1 MAKRTTDHDLQR
13 KIIAILRILDEAE
26 SPTGARAIANMLLDE
41 GIDLT
46 ERAVRYHLQ
55 ILDHRGLTEGLGEAG
70 RLITEKGREELRNA
84 LVSDKLGFVISR
96 IETLA
101 YQTTFDL
108 DTGRGDVILNV
119 SLLPEESLPHAIGIL
134 KEVYAAGYSMGQLL
148 TVAGAGE
155 MIGPMHVPEGQAAL
169 GTVCSVTLNGVL
181 LKQGVPMESKYGGLL
196 QIEDGRPLRFTELI
210 DYTGTTWD
218 PLEIFIAGKLTS
230 AHQAAVSGNG
240 KIGASFRLVPAAARR
255 RLQDVLAGMD
265 KHGLGGVIA
274 VGRPSQPLLEIQVD
288 MEMMGLVVVAGLT
301 PMAAVVES
309 GIPAVN
315 QAMKTLADYS
325 ILRPIEEF

>member
-1 MAKRTTDHDLQR
+1 MARRTADHELQR
-13 KIIAILRILDEAE
+13 KIIAILRVLDEAE
-26 SPTGARAIANMLLDE
+26 GPVGARAIATALLDE

-55 ILDHRGLTEGLGEAG
+55 LLDHRGLTEGLGEAG
-70 RLITEKGREELRNA
+70 RIITEQGREELRNA

-101 YQTTFDL
+101 YHTTFDL
-108 DTGRGDVILNV
+108 ETGRGDVILNV
-119 SLLPEESLPHAIGIL
+119 SLLPEESLPEALSIV
-134 KEVYAAGYSMGQLL
+134 KQVYAAGYSMGQLI
-148 TVAGAGE
+148 AIAKPGE
-155 MIGPMHVPEGQAAL
+155 KIGPMLVPGGQAAV

-230 AHQAAVSGNG
+230 AHSAALSGNG
-240 KIGASFRLVPAAARR
+240 KIGASFRLVPAASKRQ
-255 RLQDVLAGMD
+255 LQQVLAAMD
-265 KHGLGGVIA
+265 KHRLGGVIA
-274 VGRPSQPLLEIQVD
+274 VGRPSQPLLEIPVD

-315 QAMKTLADYS
+315 KAMKTLADYS

>member
-1 MAKRTTDHDLQR
+1 MARRTTDHDLQR
-13 KIIAILRILDEAE
+13 KIIAILRILDEADG
-26 SPTGARAIANMLLDE
+26 PMGARAIATMLLDE

-55 ILDHRGLTEGLGEAG
+55 LLDHRGLTEGLGEAG
-70 RLITEKGREELRNA
+70 RVITEKGREELRNA

-119 SLLPEESLPHAIGIL
+119 SLLPEQSLPKALEIM
-134 KEVYAAGYSMGQLL
+134 KQVYAAGYSMGQLIAL
-148 TVAGAGE
+148 ARAGE
-155 MIGPMHVPEGQAAL
+155 TLGPMHVPQGQVAV

-181 LKQGVPMESKYGGLL
+181 LKRGVPMESKYGGLL
-196 QIEDGRPLRFTELI
+196 QIEDGKPLRFTELI

-230 AHQAAVSGNG
+230 AYDAAVSGNG
-240 KIGASFRLVPAAARR
+240 KIGASFRLVPAAARAE
-255 RLQDVLAGMD
+255 LQPVLAAMD
-265 KHGLGGVIA
+265 KYRLGGVIA
-274 VGRPSQPLLEIQVD
+274 VGRPSQPLLEIPVD

-315 QAMKTLADYS
+315 KAMRTLADYS